1 MAPTFSYTAC
11 DIYEDML
18 EGLQSYFAHFMID
31 GQTRPCDLI
40 EKISR
45 SGADRADSQIDSCL
59 EQVDKEISPH
69 MLENLQ
75 TDHILIS
82 YPAHSLG
89 AEKRVCL
96 NLSRTFLSPHF
107 RKAMAYP

>member
-1 MAPTFSYTAC
+1 
-11 DIYEDML
+11 
-18 EGLQSYFAHFMID
+18 MID

-40 EKISR
+40 EKILKIR
-45 SGADRADSQIDSCL
+45 RGRAILKSIPRL

-75 TDHILIS
+75 TDHIPDLI
-82 YPAHSLG
+82 PCAQPG
-89 AEKRVCL
+89 GRKRVCL
-96 NLSRTFLSPHF
+96 NFIITFLSPHF